1 VCRNLRPAAA
11 GNGDTG
17 IHAGNA
23 RAGEAGGLR
32 HAGARSHTAVA
43 VPTRHN
49 GRAAA
54 ATRTPRFRPDAAV
67 RSGHTRTAEEGA
79 RGLIPMPPQKSTAG
93 TMRMLGAL
101 STVGIS
107 IVLAIMI
114 GAACG
119 YYLDLWL
126 GTGPWLF
133 LLFVLFGIAAG
144 ITNVYRTAGRF
155 LK

>member
-1 VCRNLRPAAA
+1 MCRNLRPAAA
-11 GNGDTG
+11 GNADTG
-17 IHAGNA
+17 IHAGNRA
-23 RAGEAGGLR
+23 RAGEAGRLR
-32 HAGARSHTAVA
+32 HAGARSHTTVE
-43 VPTRHN
+43 VQTRHN
-49 GRAAA
+49 GRAA

-67 RSGHTRTAEEGA
+67 RRGSIRTTQEDA
-79 RGLIPMPPQKSTAG
+79 RGLIPMPPQKSTAE
-93 TMRMLGAL
+93 TMRTIGAL

-119 YYLDLWL
+119 YYLDRWL